1 MKKLNPAQG
10 SITAVRAQLQ
20 QQSVETAEKLRRSV
34 SRAASVDNFPC
45 TEYGEEV
52 ALQHLLAEELL
63 FLQHCRGALERAI
76 EKGASRLVW
85 RWQSGERC
93 EVRFRRQNNH
103 IRMDVRAVKAA

>member
-1 MKKLNPAQG
+1 MKQFHNAQG
-10 SITAVRAQLQ
+10 PIAAVRAQLQ

-52 ALQHLLAEELL
+52 ACQHRLTEELL
-63 FLQHCRGALERAI
+63 FLQHCRSALERAI
-76 EKGASRLVW
+76 ERGESRLIW
-85 RWQSGERC
+85 RWQSGGTS

-103 IRMDVRAVKAA
+103 ISMQVRQTKAA

>member
-1 MKKLNPAQG
+1 MKKLNNMQG

-20 QQSVETAEKLRRSV
+20 QQSMDTAERLRRSV

-52 ALQHLLAEELL
+52 ALQHRLAEELL
-63 FLQHCRGALERAI
+63 FLQHCRSALERSI

-85 RWQSGERC
+85 CWQSGERC
-93 EVRFRRQNNH
+93 EVRFRRQNHH
-103 IRMDVRAVKAA
+103 ISMQVRQAKAA